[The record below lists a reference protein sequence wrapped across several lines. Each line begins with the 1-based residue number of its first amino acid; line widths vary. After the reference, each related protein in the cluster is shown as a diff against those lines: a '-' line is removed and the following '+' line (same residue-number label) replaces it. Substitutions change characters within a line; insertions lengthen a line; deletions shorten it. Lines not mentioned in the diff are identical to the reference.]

1 MKNFGTCLAL
11 AIIAVGVVYGMAGL
25 DYHSANSTQNRYD
38 HNSQL
43 GISPKLLD
51 AEKQLEESHE

>member
-1 MKNFGTCLAL
+1 MKKIGTCLAL

-25 DYHSANSTQNRYD
+25 DYRSANSTQNRYD

-51 AEKQLEESHE
+51 AEKNLENNK

>member
-11 AIIAVGVVYGMAGL
+11 AIIFVGVVYALAGL
-25 DYHSANSTQNRYD
+25 DYHSTNSTQNRYN

-51 AEKQLEESHE
+51 AEKEMENNK

>member
-11 AIIAVGVVYGMAGL
+11 AIIFVGVVYALAGL
-25 DYHSANSTQNRYD
+25 DYHSKAGKRNRFE

-43 GISPKLLD
+43 GIAPKLLD
-51 AEKQLEESHE
+51 AEKNLENNK